1 MADQPTGTVTLL
13 FTDIEGSTRMLE
25 RLGPQRYGEALQLH
39 RRLLRTV
46 FQRHAGYEVDY
57 EGDAFFV
64 AFPRAQD
71 AVAAATEGQQAL
83 AAAEWPEGLPIR
95 VRMGLHTG
103 EPVAMPPKYL
113 GLDVHKAARI
123 MAAGHGGQVLISA
136 TTQRAADGAKVVP
149 LGEHRLKDLLQPEPL
164 YQLRIPGLPSEFPVL
179 KTLGNRP
186 TNLPVQPNPLI
197 GREHEVAELT
207 ALLRDPQVRLMTL
220 TGPGGIGK
228 TRLAL
233 QVGAELLDDFRSG
246 VFFVSLAPIR
256 DPALVISAIAQAL
269 AVHEVPGEEPADT
282 LASYVEQKQMLLV
295 LDNLEHVIDAAV
307 DVAAMLGRCAQVKVL
322 VTSRERLRLRDERVY
337 AVPPLP
343 VVEPDADVDV
353 LLSNDAVALFA
364 ARAHAATGEFEL
376 DTESAAVVAAI
387 CARLDGLPLAIEL
400 AAGRISVF
408 PPEALLRR
416 LDRRLQVLVD
426 GARDL
431 APRQRTLRETIA
443 WSYEL
448 LHPAEQLLFAVLG
461 IFDGGCRLDAAEA
474 MCHPHE
480 GRAVAVVDQVFSLV
494 EKNLLRR
501 RADPDGEPRFVMF
514 ETLREFAQQQLGD
527 DGQAARGAHAR
538 HYATVVRQLAP
549 GLRTAELPSVVA
561 RLAPDEPNIRTAF
574 STLIAAGDSG
584 AALRFASGLLL
595 YWYIRGRPSEAI
607 SQLRSALALP
617 GGAAIAR
624 TEALNHLALALAM
637 VRADPGAV
645 AEAAAEAEQLAR
657 EHGDDAGIAFALN
670 NRALALAAMESP
682 DARRALQLLQEALN
696 GIRGNADKW
705 VEALILTNLGFVRF
719 LTGDMDA
726 ARELML
732 EVDRNYRCSGINPP
746 MYAMSLANL
755 GGLEISQGNRSIGI
769 RRLADAIRAA
779 QAIGMIEVVVSSL
792 EVLVAA
798 LAQTGNH
805 AEAARLAG
813 GAEQLWAANET
824 TTLQAYERTLAT
836 QSRAML
842 QTVLGDETFE
852 ALRASGKSMTFE
864 AAVARAL
871 IAAAANERVQTAR
884 SRSPRST
891 PPPG

>member
-13 FTDIEGSTRMLE
+13 FTDIEGSTRLLE
-25 RLGPQRYGEALQLH
+25 RLGPRRYGEALELH
-39 RRLLRTV
+39 RRLLRAV
-46 FQRHAGYEVDY
+46 FQRYRGYEVDY
-57 EGDAFFV
+57 EGDAFFF
-64 AFPRAQD
+64 AFARAHD
-71 AVAAATEGQQAL
+71 AVAAAAEGQQAL

-95 VRMGLHTG
+95 VRMGVHTG
-103 EPVAMPPKYL
+103 EPAVMPPKYL

-123 MAAGHGGQVLISA
+123 MAAGYGGQVLISA
-136 TTQRAADGAKVVP
+136 ATKRAADGAEVVP

-164 YQLRIPGLPSEFPVL
+164 YQLWIPGLPSEFPVL

-186 TNLPVQPNPLI
+186 TNLPVQPSPLI
-197 GREHEVAELT
+197 GRVHEVAELR
-207 ALLRDPQVRLMTL
+207 ALLRDPEVRLLTL
-220 TGPGGIGK
+220 TGPGGTGK

-233 QVGAELLDDFRSG
+233 QVGAELLDDFGSG
-246 VFFVSLAPIR
+246 VFFVLLAPLR

-322 VTSRERLRLRDERVY
+322 VTSRERLRLRGERVY
-337 AVPPLP
+337 AVQPLP
-343 VVEPDADVDV
+343 LVDPDADVDA

-364 ARAHAATGEFEL
+364 ARAHAATGEFQL
-376 DTESAAVVAAI
+376 DSENAAVVAAI

-408 PPEALLRR
+408 PPAALLRR
-416 LDRRLQVLVD
+416 LDQRLQILVD

-431 APRQRTLRETIA
+431 APRQRTLRDTIA

-448 LHPAEQLLFAVLG
+448 LGPADQLLFAVLG

-474 MCHPHE
+474 MCDPHKE
-480 GRAVAVVDQVFSLV
+480 SPVAVVDQVFSLV

-501 RADPDGEPRFVMF
+501 RADPDGEPRFLMF
-514 ETLREFAQQQLGD
+514 ETLREFAQQQLSD
-527 DGQAARGAHAR
+527 DGQAARLAHAR
-538 HYATVVRQLAP
+538 HYETVVGQLAP

-561 RLAPDEPNIRTAF
+561 RLAPDEPNLRTAF
-574 STLIAAGDSG
+574 STLIAASDTNAS
-584 AALRFASGLLL
+584 LQFASGLLL

-617 GGAAIAR
+617 GGGAIVR
-624 TEALNHLALALAM
+624 TAALNHLALALAM

-645 AEAAAEAEQLAR
+645 DATAAEAEQLAR
-657 EHGDDAGIAFALN
+657 EHEDDAGTAFALN
-670 NRALALAAMESP
+670 NRALAAMELR
-682 DARRALQLLQEALN
+682 DFRRTLQLLQEALN
-696 GIRGNADKW
+696 RIRGTADKW
-705 VEALILTNLGFVRF
+705 VEALVLTNLGFTLF
-719 LTGDMDA
+719 LSGDTDA
-726 ARELML
+726 GRELML
-732 EVDRNYRCSGINPP
+732 EVDRNYRCSGINPT
-746 MYAMSLANL
+746 MHAMSLANL
-755 GGLEISQGNRSIGI
+755 GGLEISQGNNSVGI
-769 RRLADAIRAA
+769 RRLADAIQAA
-779 QAIGMIEVVVSSL
+779 QAIGMIEVIVSSL
-792 EVLVAA
+792 EALVAA

-805 AEAARLAG
+805 ADAARLAG
-813 GAEQLWAANET
+813 SAEQQWAANET
-824 TTLQAYERTLAT
+824 TALQAYERMLAT

-842 QTVLGDETFE
+842 QAALGKETFE

-864 AAVARAL
+864 TAVAQAL
-871 IAAAANERVQTAR
+871 ITATANETHPYISSIEVPEI
-884 SRSPRST
+884 S